1 MAGIVSSIFCR
12 EKIGGERFADVII
25 GMEKTRSL
33 RKATRRISGN
43 SATRQFRETT
53 YLHLGDRHKQ
63 SLVGRATLPHGNL
76 IKATTLIET
85 SSGREDRGWTPM
97 DIVAV
102 SRGRRP
108 CLCAARAQPET
119 KS

>member
-1 MAGIVSSIFCR
+1 MAGIVSSFLCIG
-12 EKIGGERFADVII
+12 KIGGEWFADVII

-33 RKATRRISGN
+33 RNAIRRISGN

-53 YLHLGDRHKQ
+53 NLHLGDRHKQ
-63 SLVGRATLPHGNL
+63 SLVGRATLSHGDL
-76 IKATTLIET
+76 IKATTLIGT
-85 SSGREDRGWTPM
+85 NSGREDRGWTSM